1 MEAESQGSPYFVESS
16 VPVSAGVEE
25 EEVELSV
32 VDDAEYVAMA
42 IDKNAGFL
50 CAQNTGNPR
59 CVVPG
64 VTPDMAHV
72 NCGVLEYYG
81 LL

>member
-1 MEAESQGSPYFVESS
+1 MESG
-16 VPVSAGVEE
+16 VPVSPGVEE
-25 EEVELSV
+25 EEVEFPV
-32 VDDAEYVAMA
+32 VDDTEYVAMA
-42 IDKNAGFL
+42 IDKNAGFP

-59 CVVPG
+59 CVVSG

-72 NCGVLEYYG
+72 NCGALEYYG